1 MLTSSIEEYL
11 EAIYKLGGHDSTV
24 RLSTLAEHLDYSAAS
39 VNEMV
44 RRLDEQGLAIYTPY
58 HGVRLSEEGLCGALA
73 LIRRHR
79 LWERFLTDALGL
91 SWDVVHEE
99 ACRLEHAASEQV
111 TERLAEL
118 LDNPAYCPHGKPMPQ
133 PGCLEPPLQKVL
145 SLSTLQAGQVGR
157 VAYIS
162 REEPELLRYV
172 ERLGLYP
179 KAEIVVEQIAPFDG
193 PLTVCVNG
201 VSQVI
206 GHSVASTIFVHTEPQ
221 EVPNVQLDHPID

>member
-1 MLTSSIEEYL
+1 MLTSSVEEYL
-11 EAIYKLGGHDSTV
+11 EAIYKLGGQDIPV
-24 RLSTLAEHLDYSAAS
+24 QLSTLAEHLDYSAAS

-44 RRLDEQGLAIYTPY
+44 RRLHEQGLATYTPY

-79 LWERFLTDALGL
+79 LWERFLTDTL
-91 SWDVVHEE
+91 SLPWDVVHQE

-118 LDNPAYCPHGKPMPQ
+118 LDNPAFCPHGKPMPQ
-133 PGCLEPPLQKVL
+133 PGCQEMPTQDAL
-145 SLSTLQAGQVGR
+145 SLSTLQVGQGGR

-162 REEPELLRYV
+162 REEPKLLRYI
-172 ERLGLYP
+172 EQLGLFP
-179 KAEIVVEQIAPFDG
+179 KAEVVVEQIAPFDG

-201 VSQVI
+201 ATQVI
-206 GHSVASTIFVHTEPQ
+206 GHTVASTIFVHTFPSGG
-221 EVPNVQLDHPID
+221 P